1 MKGDQIR
8 EKGKT
13 RFVLQFSLGISIP
26 LLIDYYIIKF
36 LLHSF
41 EMDFVFAEG
50 LIAWIICLLV
60 GGIRQVCLGE
70 FGEGQRIIGPIPCQ
84 GLFQRMIKSLMSST
98 YQLLL

>member
-1 MKGDQIR
+1 M
-8 EKGKT
+8 
-13 RFVLQFSLGISIP
+13 LQFSLGISIP

-60 GGIRQVCLGE
+60 GAVLGKYAWGNLE
-70 FGEGQRIIGPIPCQ
+70 RDRE
-84 GLFQRMIKSLMSST
+84 L
-98 YQLLL
+98 